1 MAGLPS
7 FLAKTQEVSLGF
19 SLNKVL
25 EPIRD
30 KRKHYEEN
38 PKEVMD
44 ILMAGTDKARVIAK
58 ETMEKVKKSMKLDY

>member
-1 MAGLPS
+1 MACKKQ
-7 FLAKTQEVSLGF
+7 LAKNISEYL
-19 SLNKVL
+19 K
-25 EPIRD
+25 PIRD

-44 ILMAGTDKARVIAK
+44 ILIAGTDKAKVIAK